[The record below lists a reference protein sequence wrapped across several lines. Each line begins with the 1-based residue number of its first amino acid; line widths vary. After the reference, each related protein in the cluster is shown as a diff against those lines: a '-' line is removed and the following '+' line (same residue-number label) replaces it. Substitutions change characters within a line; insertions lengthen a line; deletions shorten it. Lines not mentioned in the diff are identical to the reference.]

1 MSWLTVLLMEVT
13 MSDPYVNDS
22 YIYALVALLPLI
34 ASMVMFQVNP
44 YHALALR
51 GLLGAVAAMIY
62 AVLGAGDVAL
72 TEALMGTLLSITLY
86 AVAARSSL
94 VLNVGILEEE
104 SIETGGENSH
114 FQQPIDEI
122 RALAKKHQMRLE
134 LIPYPCSQSL
144 QQALTDKEIHATCVR
159 TGGQLRSIEPTS
171 QTPLYHTTTRIQ
183 RIYEIMENE
192 LSPAATSLTYIS
204 LPDVIVPKLEESPS

>member
-1 MSWLTVLLMEVT
+1 MGEI

-22 YIYALVALLPLI
+22 YIYVLVALLPLI
-34 ASMVMFQVNP
+34 SCMVMFQVNP

-94 VLNVGILEEE
+94 VLNVGVLEEK
-104 SIETGGENSH
+104 SIETGGEH
-114 FQQPIDEI
+114 PIFKQLIDEM
-122 RALAKKHQMRLE
+122 RALASKHQMRLE
-134 LIPYPCSQSL
+134 LIPYANQQAL
-144 QQALTDKEIHATCVR
+144 QQALTDKEIHASCALIS
-159 TGGQLRSIEPTS
+159 GQLLPIDASAE
-171 QTPLYHTTTRIQ
+171 TPPYHTATRIQ

-192 LSPAATSLTYIS
+192 LSPSATSLTYVS
-204 LPDVIVPKLEESPS
+204 VPEVIIAKLEESPS

>member
-1 MSWLTVLLMEVT
+1 MN
-13 MSDPYVNDS
+13 DPYVNDS
-22 YIYALVALLPLI
+22 YIYVLVALLPLI
-34 ASMVMFQVNP
+34 ASMVISQVNP

-94 VLNVGILEEE
+94 VLNVGILEED
-104 SIETGGENSH
+104 SSETGGKNPH
-114 FQQPIDEI
+114 FQQLIDEI
-122 RALAKKHQMRLE
+122 RALATKHQMRVE
-134 LIPYPCSQSL
+134 LMSYTNQQAL
-144 QQALTDKEIHATCVR
+144 QQALTDREIHATCIR
-159 TGGQLRSIEPTS
+159 NNSGQLLAIELPATMPHY
-171 QTPLYHTTTRIQ
+171 QTTTRVQ

-192 LSPAATSLTYIS
+192 LSPSATTLTYIS
-204 LPDVIVPKLEESPS
+204 LPEVIVPKLEELPS

>member
-1 MSWLTVLLMEVT
+1 MN
-13 MSDPYVNDS
+13 DPYVNDS
-22 YIYALVALLPLI
+22 YIYVLVALLPLI

-94 VLNVGILEEE
+94 VLNVGVLEEE
-104 SIETGGENSH
+104 SIAKGGDNPH
-114 FQQPIDEI
+114 FQQLIDDI
-122 RALAKKHQMRLE
+122 RALAGKHQMRLE
-134 LIPYPCSQSL
+134 VMPYPCSQSL
-144 QQALTDKEIHATCVR
+144 QQALIDKEIHASCER
-159 TGGQLRSIEPTS
+159 NSRQLLSIDLPSEI
-171 QTPLYHTTTRIQ
+171 PLYHTTTRVQ

-192 LSPAATSLTYIS
+192 LAPSATTLTYIS
-204 LPDVIVPKLEESPS
+204 LPEIIVPKLEESPS

>member
-1 MSWLTVLLMEVT
+1 MN
-13 MSDPYVNDS
+13 DPYVNDS
-22 YIYALVALLPLI
+22 YIYVLVALLPLI
-34 ASMVMFQVNP
+34 SCMVMFQVNP

-94 VLNVGILEEE
+94 VLNVGVLEEE
-104 SIETGGENSH
+104 SIAKGGENSH
-114 FQQPIDEI
+114 FHQLIDDI
-122 RALAKKHQMRLE
+122 RALAGKHQMRLE
-134 LIPYPCSQSL
+134 VMPYANQQAL
-144 QQALTDKEIHATCVR
+144 QQALIDKEIHATCER
-159 TGGQLRSIEPTS
+159 NSRQLLSIDLASEI
-171 QTPLYHTTTRIQ
+171 PLYHTTTRVQ

-192 LSPAATSLTYIS
+192 LAPSATTLTYIS
-204 LPDVIVPKLEESPS
+204 LPEIIVPKLEESPS